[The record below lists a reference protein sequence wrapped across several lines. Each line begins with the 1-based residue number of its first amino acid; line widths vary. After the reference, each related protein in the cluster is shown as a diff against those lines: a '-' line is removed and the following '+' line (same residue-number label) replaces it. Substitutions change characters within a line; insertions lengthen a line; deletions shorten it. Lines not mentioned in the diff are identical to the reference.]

1 MLIEI
6 IIMYLFT
13 KQPLIWSNIYMTVRK
28 MTTNKYLKNRKI
40 AYKLHV
46 PNVKKRYILYNKALN
61 RVFCSPFHKQPTNYK
76 EAFNN
81 KSDYDK
87 KE

>member
-1 MLIEI
+1 
-6 IIMYLFT
+6 MYLFINHAS
-13 KQPLIWSNIYMTVRK
+13 IWSNLHASVRR
-28 MTTNKYLKNRKI
+28 MATNKYLKNRKI

-46 PNVKKRYILYNKALN
+46 PNVKKKYILYNKHLN
-61 RVFCSPFHKQPTNYK
+61 RVFCSPFHKQPINYK

-81 KSDYDK
+81 KSDCDK

>member
-1 MLIEI
+1 
-6 IIMYLFT
+6 MYL
-13 KQPLIWSNIYMTVRK
+13 LINRASIWSNLHASVRRLA
-28 MTTNKYLKNRKI
+28 TNKYLKNRKI
-40 AYKLHV
+40 AYKLYV
-46 PNVKKRYILYNKALN
+46 PNVKKKHVLYNKDLN

-81 KSDYDK
+81 ESDCDK